1 VSAETVSRPS
11 AIVSLLHSSVV
22 VLNAIGSLWVL
33 LLVILICSDALG
45 RSFFN
50 RPIDGV
56 TELVAV
62 TMAVIVFCQL
72 ADTVRLGKLTR
83 SDAFLSKLEASNS
96 TLAALVVISFDILGI
111 AVMVCII
118 WGTTPLLIESIE
130 RGYYIGEQ
138 GVFTLPDW
146 PIKAI
151 VVLGSV
157 ACALCFLVRAVHHW
171 MLVSERRRG

>member
-1 VSAETVSRPS
+1 MSAETVSRPS

-146 PIKAI
+146 PIKGI

>member
-1 VSAETVSRPS
+1 ME
-11 AIVSLLHSSVV
+11 SLLNQSVV
-22 VLNAIGSLWVL
+22 ALNTIGSLWVL
-33 LLVILICSDALG
+33 LLVILICADSLG

-83 SDAFLSKLEASNS
+83 SDAFLSKLQASNVMIAR
-96 TLAALVVISFDILGI
+96 LIVVGFDVLGVT
-111 AVMVCII
+111 VMVCII
-118 WGTTPLLIESIE
+118 WGTTPLLIESFN

-151 VVLGSV
+151 IVLGSV
-157 ACALCFLVRAVHHW
+157 ACALCFFFRAVHHW
-171 MLVSERRRG
+171 LLVRDRRA

>member
-1 VSAETVSRPS
+1 
-11 AIVSLLHSSVV
+11 
-22 VLNAIGSLWVL
+22 
-33 LLVILICSDALG
+33 VILICSDALG

-56 TELVAV
+56 VELVAV

-83 SDAFLSKLEASNS
+83 SDAFLSKLQGSNNM
-96 TLAALVVISFDILGI
+96 AARLLVMSFDVLGI

-118 WGTTPLLIESIE
+118 VGTTPILIESIQ

-151 VVLGSV
+151 IVLGSV

-171 MLVSERRRG
+171 MLVDERKRI

>member
-1 VSAETVSRPS
+1 VPADTDSRPT
-11 AIVSLLHSSVV
+11 AVVSLLHSSVV

-33 LLVILICSDALG
+33 LLVVLICADSLG

-83 SDAFLSKLEASNS
+83 SDAFLSKLQASNS
-96 TLAALVVISFDILGI
+96 MLARLIVVGFDFLGI

-118 WGTTPLLIESIE
+118 WGTAPLLVESIE

-157 ACALCFLVRAVHHW
+157 ACALCFVVRAAHHW
-171 MLVSERRRG
+171 LLVNERQRA